1 MHLQILLQFPRES
14 SNETE
19 NCSANFTQIH
29 LEFSGYTIYKNKKE
43 KKEIRMRG
51 RFQKKALP
59 GVAVRPG
66 RVRFAPRPRRHGI
79 CRQAEDTTAIGGRG
93 EVIYF
98 RGILSS
104 GIIHKNMRFGEY
116 DFVGYFFRKL
126 LLFRYI
132 WCIIRVA
139 RYPGGGIHH
148 AIHRV
153 RN

>member
-1 MHLQILLQFPRES
+1 MHLQILLQFPREF

-19 NCSANFTQIH
+19 NCSANITQIRVI
-29 LEFSGYTIYKNKKE
+29 FSGYTIYKNKKE

-79 CRQAEDTTAIGGRG
+79 CRQADDTTAIGGRG
-93 EVIYF
+93 GVIYF
-98 RGILSS
+98 RGILSR

-116 DFVGYFFRKL
+116 DFVRYFFRKL

-132 WCIIRVA
+132 WCIIRVE
-139 RYPGGGIHH
+139 RYPGGGIRRV
-148 AIHRV
+148 IHCV

>member
-43 KKEIRMRG
+43 KKEIRMRE
-51 RFQKKALP
+51 RFQKKDLP

-79 CRQAEDTTAIGGRG
+79 CRQAEDTTAIGVRDG
-93 EVIYF
+93 VT
-98 RGILSS
+98 LSLQYLVKWYNAQK
-104 GIIHKNMRFGEY
+104 HE
-116 DFVGYFFRKL
+116 
-126 LLFRYI
+126 I
-132 WCIIRVA
+132 W
-139 RYPGGGIHH
+139 
-148 AIHRV
+148 
-153 RN
+153 